1 MYTIGNKHFK
11 LISLYL
17 GDYRKKYHLRN
28 ISRLSGIPLKTTQ
41 NILKNLESE
50 KILKSETVGRNK
62 YFMLNFGN
70 IQTKLYLMQAEMFKT
85 SLFLEKYPL
94 IQPFAKDIKKISAPI
109 IVFGSF
115 AKFRANKTSDFD
127 LLIVSEKKQDLP
139 RHLLPC
145 ELHEVVLKDTLFFE
159 GLQKK
164 EALIIEIL
172 ENHIILSNF
181 SFFVNAMWDY
191 YA

>member
-11 LISLYL
+11 LTSLYL

-94 IQPFAKDIKKISAPI
+94 IQPFAKDIKKISVPI
-109 IVFGSF
+109 IVFGGF
-115 AKFRANKTSDFD
+115 AKFRANKTSDFLTF
-127 LLIVSEKKQDLP
+127 LL
-139 RHLLPC
+139 
-145 ELHEVVLKDTLFFE
+145 
-159 GLQKK
+159 
-164 EALIIEIL
+164 
-172 ENHIILSNF
+172 
-181 SFFVNAMWDY
+181 
-191 YA
+191 